1 MAWPTA
7 QDYSEAVQNPRLN
20 FQDAELKTGQVELT
34 PLGLPRPRSGNFAT
48 VYRMQCGQH
57 HWAVRCFL
65 RNVTDQQQRYA
76 AISEYL
82 RLKRLGRIQL
92 PYMVDFKF
100 LEDGIKVSG
109 QWYPILKMEWV
120 EGELLDK
127 FIEKHLPNSTTL
139 RHLAER
145 WVTMTQTLESVGIA
159 HGDLQ
164 HGNILIVQGELKLID
179 YDGMFVPTLF
189 GFSSNEVGHSNYQS
203 PSRTGDDFRAD
214 IDRFSAWVIY
224 IALISLSIDPSLWQR
239 VGAGDEFILLRK
251 EDFVKPD
258 TSATLALLA
267 QHNDALIHSLI
278 TEFKQLLRNPAQIP
292 PLEPQKVIVS
302 TTRRP
307 VSNAN
312 QGTTTHTISTS
323 SDWLTDYL
331 PQPQQKSSPSVQSPP
346 ISVKPTS
353 HTVKSQTIAQ
363 SQSTSAQPTSHTVKP
378 QQSQSTSVKPTSH
391 PVKPKTRAKK
401 WLTSKL
407 VFVGLLIVGLL
418 IVGMIF
424 LGLEIEKREL
434 AENLRVCEKHFQANR
449 LTTASVC
456 YEKVLEKYP
465 TNAEALAGLEQIEAH
480 YVTWIKVFLDQGQQY
495 KAKQYLAS
503 LRKVNPDS
511 LKLAALETRLQ
522 SLKAEQER
530 LALASQREETEKR
543 ELDQKLRECVR
554 HFKANRLTRARG
566 GNALACYQAVLKK
579 DPNNAQALKGLKNI
593 EGRYIKWAKRAL
605 KKGQANKAK
614 RYLASLRQ
622 VNPQSSQ
629 LAELESRLSRLS
641 SSNRYT
647 DNGNGTVTDNKTGII
662 WLKNANCFGKQNWET
677 AMRSAAKLA
686 HGECALRDGS
696 RAGMW
701 RLPTKDDWKAMIDK
715 KYKNSDWSQPGIS
728 NAAGTGPWKEGD
740 AFSGVQTS
748 AYWSSTE
755 YANDNAWRVYLRYG
769 GVPTGGKDGTY
780 YVWPVRRRQ

>member
-145 WVTMTQTLESVGIA
+145 WVTMTQTLESAGIA

-189 GFSSNEVGHSNYQS
+189 GFSSNEVGHYNYQH

-258 TSATLALLA
+258 TSATLALLT
-267 QHNDALIHSLI
+267 QHNDALIQSLV
-278 TEFKQLLRNPAQIP
+278 TGFKQLLRNQAQIP
-292 PLEPQKVIVS
+292 PLDQQKVIVS
-302 TTRRP
+302 STQRP

-346 ISVKPTS
+346 ILVKPTY
-353 HTVKSQTIAQ
+353 HRVKPQPRSQ
-363 SQSTSAQPTSHTVKP
+363 SQQPTTSPPVKP
-378 QQSQSTSVKPTSH
+378 QQSPPTSVKPPSH
-391 PVKPKTRAKK
+391 SVKPKTRGKK

-407 VFVGLLIVGLL
+407 VAVGLLIVGLL
-418 IVGMIF
+418 FIVGMIF

-434 AENLRVCEKHFQANR
+434 AAENLHVCEKKFQANR

-456 YEKVLEKYP
+456 YKKVLKKYP
-465 TNAEALAGLEQIEAH
+465 SNAEAWAGLEKIEAH
-480 YVTWIKVFLDQGQQY
+480 YVTLIKVFLDQGQQD

-543 ELDQKLRECVR
+543 ELAQKLRECDK
-554 HFKANRLTRARG
+554 HFQANRLTTGRSG
-566 GNALACYQAVLKK
+566 TALVCYQAVLKK

-647 DNGNGTVTDNKTGII
+647 DNGNGTVTDNKTRLI
-662 WLKNANCFGKQNWET
+662 WLKKANCFGKQNWET